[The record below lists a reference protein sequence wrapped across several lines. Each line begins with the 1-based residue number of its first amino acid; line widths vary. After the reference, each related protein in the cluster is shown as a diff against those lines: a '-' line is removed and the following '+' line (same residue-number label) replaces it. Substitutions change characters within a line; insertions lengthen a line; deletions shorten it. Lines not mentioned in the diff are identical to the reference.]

1 MRAHQILSRASLVE
15 SQAFA
20 LTRKRHLGFLC
31 VLRQAGD
38 QGGRRAKVTRRSQ
51 LSSRATL
58 HPPPQSRAR
67 IIPNVLPGFPFTSLH
82 PNHLRCTKKGGG
94 ALIDATVTF
103 HAAPTCVTACRR
115 SGRGRAT
122 GAHAYR
128 RSAAALVAAN
138 ERHRSASA
146 RTSWDLASSG
156 VTRIWPV
163 HSVQRVAPQYRS

>member
-1 MRAHQILSRASLVE
+1 VRAHQILGRASPVE
-15 SQAFA
+15 SQALT
-20 LTRKRHLGFLC
+20 LTRKRRFLC

-38 QGGRRAKVTRRSQ
+38 QSGRRAKATRRSP

-58 HPPPQSRAR
+58 HPAPLSRAR
-67 IIPNVLPGFPFTSLH
+67 IIRNVLPGFRFTPLH
-82 PNHLRCTKKGGG
+82 PDCLRCTNKGRRSADRRNCPRSTPRRRALPLVGARGVG
-94 ALIDATVTF
+94 AL
-103 HAAPTCVTACRR
+103 
-115 SGRGRAT
+115 T